1 MSARFSR
8 ITSAFVIVK
17 PPLTII
23 ASWQSSLNSRCLF
36 CNLSSLEQKETRRAL
51 SPGKNTG
58 HLART
63 TFDALT
69 FRPAVLFK
77 LRLLRR
83 GGSEPFRR
91 SGPPVYNGCNIII
104 LAIEDQ
110 TVRQE
115 DSQHNI
121 IIGGW

>member
-1 MSARFSR
+1 MSVRFSR
-8 ITSAFVIVK
+8 ITSAFVIVE

-51 SPGKNTG
+51 SPGKNKG

-63 TFDALT
+63 TLDALT

-77 LRLLRR
+77 HRLLRR
-83 GGSEPFRR
+83 GA
-91 SGPPVYNGCNIII
+91 GPDLFAGQVLRFTMAVIS
-104 LAIEDQ
+104 L
-110 TVRQE
+110 
-115 DSQHNI
+115 S
-121 IIGGW
+121 